1 MHDFCCA
8 RPEEMYYDVLAERA
22 GAFKNTEKGEIG
34 MKSAWEQFKEE
45 LLAEERA
52 EGIEIGEEKAY
63 LSSIRTMMTNFQLT
77 AEKAMDMLSIPK
89 TKQGHYKAML

>member
-1 MHDFCCA
+1 
-8 RPEEMYYDVLAERA
+8 
-22 GAFKNTEKGEIG
+22 
-34 MKSAWEQFKEE
+34 MKSAWEKFKEE
-45 LLAEERA
+45 LRAEERA

-63 LSSIRTMMTNFQLT
+63 LSSIRAVMANFQLT